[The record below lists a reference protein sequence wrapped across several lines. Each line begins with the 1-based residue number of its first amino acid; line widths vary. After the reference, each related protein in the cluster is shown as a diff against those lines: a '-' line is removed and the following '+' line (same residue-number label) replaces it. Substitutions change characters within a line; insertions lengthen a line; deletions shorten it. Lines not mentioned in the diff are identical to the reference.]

1 MTDEESLTIAQQ
13 EIRRLHGVI
22 RDMRDE
28 LTTDSREYWVQQ
40 IAYDQASDRLQL
52 GGTPLHCGD
61 ILEVLILDSD
71 GFPQWTEARLEC
83 EDEWYLVS
91 HNNIQ
96 PCGLFA
102 RMRHF

>member
-1 MTDEESLTIAQQ
+1 MTDEEYLSAAQQ

-22 RDMRDE
+22 RDMRNE

-71 GFPQWTEARLEC
+71 GFPRWTEARLEY
-83 EDEWYLVS
+83 EDEWYLVG

-102 RMRHF
+102 RMRHC